1 MHQCAIVESPCRQ
14 PIQGTRVDGEN
25 LHRICDRICYIEDH
39 KHTWKAEAFLAET
52 VAALKVVALEAG
64 FMATLRAATT
74 GAETIA
80 EAIATIVIVN
90 EMFYA
95 DQAQNVMK

>member
-1 MHQCAIVESPCRQ
+1 MN
-14 PIQGTRVDGEN
+14 D
-25 LHRICDRICYIEDH
+25 
-39 KHTWKAEAFLAET
+39 KHTWKADAFLAET

-80 EAIATIVIVN
+80 EAIATIVMLLRCFMRTRHKI
-90 EMFYA
+90 EM
-95 DQAQNVMK
+95 K

>member
-1 MHQCAIVESPCRQ
+1 M
-14 PIQGTRVDGEN
+14 
-25 LHRICDRICYIEDH
+25 
-39 KHTWKAEAFLAET
+39 AET

-80 EAIATIVIVN
+80 EAIATIVMLLRCFMRTRHKI
-90 EMFYA
+90 EM
-95 DQAQNVMK
+95 K

>member
-1 MHQCAIVESPCRQ
+1 MLSQTNIKRSALSIFFNYRYNV
-14 PIQGTRVDGEN
+14 
-25 LHRICDRICYIEDH
+25 L
-39 KHTWKAEAFLAET
+39 TWKAEAFLAET

>member
-1 MHQCAIVESPCRQ
+1 MLSQTNIKRSALSIFFNNRYNV
-14 PIQGTRVDGEN
+14 
-25 LHRICDRICYIEDH
+25 L
-39 KHTWKAEAFLAET
+39 TWKAEAFLAET

-80 EAIATIVIVN
+80 EAIATILYVLFV
-90 EMFYA
+90 FVFDA
-95 DQAQNVMK
+95 DQAQVQSMY